1 MTQISQTLRA
11 TVTQRAGHRC
21 EYCLVPDRCQ
31 IGLFELDHIQP
42 VSRGGP
48 TNADN
53 LAYACPHCNDCKWV
67 FTDGTDPQTG
77 ESMRLFNP
85 RLDQW
90 DEHFIHPDD
99 DTFTIHGRTS
109 IGRATVQRLHW
120 NKPAFVAVRRE
131 LARLGILDITR
142 AD

>member
-1 MTQISQTLRA
+1 MTQISQALRD
-11 TVTQRAGHRC
+11 TVTQRASHRC
-21 EYCLVPDRCQ
+21 EYCQVPDRCQ

-53 LAYACPHCNDCKWV
+53 LAYACPHCNDHKWA
-67 FTDGTDPQTG
+67 FIDGSDPLTG
-77 ESMRLFNP
+77 KSARLFNP

-90 DEHFIHPDD
+90 AEHFIQPDD
-99 DTFTIHGRTS
+99 DTFAIHGRTP
-109 IGRATVQRLHW
+109 IGRATVQRLQW
-120 NKPAFVAVRRE
+120 KNPAFIAVRRE
-131 LARLGILDITR
+131 LARLGILEITS